1 MTLMRNRWLG
11 RAALLLSAEGESFG
25 GGSASGSHGAE
36 TNAPSPEAVLFPDDK
51 ANATDADDADDDWSD
66 GDHDGNGEGQINGKS
81 GTAKDDAATDLAD
94 TVPDDGK
101 YSLTMPDGVEVDHEL
116 LDAMGS
122 DFKELGLTNGQ
133 AQKLADKFIETQSR
147 RGAAQAENWANRV
160 QGWADEAR
168 RDRDIGGHKWQ
179 GTVSSAQRA
188 LSTLGTPALREYL
201 NVSGGGNHPELIRIF
216 AKVGSMIRE
225 DNPPTGGADGGG
237 RKAETAHL
245 LFPNDAPKGK

>member
-1 MTLMRNRWLG
+1 MTLMRNGWLG
-11 RAALLLSAEGESFG
+11 RAALLFNAEGDSFG
-25 GGSASGSHGAE
+25 GGGNEA
-36 TNAPSPEAVLFPDDK
+36 NAPSPEAVLFPDDK
-51 ANATDADDADDDWSD
+51 ANAAGNVDGDFDDDDRDNDFGDDDVDGNSKGKD
-66 GDHDGNGEGQINGKS
+66 GDNA
-81 GTAKDDAATDLAD
+81 TKDDAAKDPDD

-101 YSLTMPDGVEVDHEL
+101 YTLTMPDGVEVDQEL

-122 DFKELGLTNGQ
+122 DFKELGLTTRQ
-133 AQKLADKFIETQSR
+133 AQQLADKFIETQAR

-201 NVSGGGNHPELIRIF
+201 NASGGGNHPELIRIF

>member
-11 RAALLLSAEGESFG
+11 RAALLFNAEGDSFG
-25 GGSASGSHGAE
+25 GSGNEA
-36 TNAPSPEAVLFPDDK
+36 NAPSPEAVLFPDDK
-51 ANATDADDADDDWSD
+51 ANVADDVNGDFDDDDRDNDFDDD
-66 GDHDGNGEGQINGKS
+66 GVDGNGKGKD
-81 GTAKDDAATDLAD
+81 GDNATKDDAAKDPDD

-101 YSLTMPDGVEVDHEL
+101 YTLVMPDGVEVDQEL

-122 DFKELGLTNGQ
+122 DFKELGLTTRQ
-133 AQKLADKFIETQSR
+133 AQQLADKFIETQSR

-188 LSTLGTPALREYL
+188 LSTLGTPGLREYL
-201 NVSGGGNHPELIRIF
+201 NASGGGNHPELIRIF

>member
-11 RAALLLSAEGESFG
+11 RAALLFSTEGDSFG
-25 GGSASGSHGAE
+25 GGGNEA
-36 TNAPSPEAVLFPDDK
+36 NAPSPEAVLFPDDK
-51 ANATDADDADDDWSD
+51 ANATDDFDDDDREDDFGDD
-66 GDHDGNGEGQINGKS
+66 GGDGNGKGKD
-81 GTAKDDAATDLAD
+81 GDNATKDDAAKDPDD

-101 YSLTMPDGVEVDHEL
+101 YSLTMPDGVEVDQEL

-122 DFKELGLTNGQ
+122 DFKELGLTTRQ
-133 AQKLADKFIETQSR
+133 AQQLADKFIETQSR

-201 NVSGGGNHPELIRIF
+201 NASGGGNHPELIRIF

>member
-1 MTLMRNRWLG
+1 MRNRWLG
-11 RAALLLSAEGESFG
+11 RAALLFNAEGDSFG
-25 GGSASGSHGAE
+25 GGGNEA
-36 TNAPSPEAVLFPDDK
+36 NAPSPEVVLFPDDK
-51 ANATDADDADDDWSD
+51 ANAADDIDEDDFD
-66 GDHDGNGEGQINGKS
+66 N
-81 GTAKDDAATDLAD
+81 DDAPKDPDD

-101 YSLTMPDGVEVDHEL
+101 YTLTMPDGVEVDQEL
-116 LDAMGS
+116 LDAIGS
-122 DFKELGLTNGQ
+122 DFKELGLTTRQ
-133 AQKLADKFIETQSR
+133 AQQLADKFIETQSR

-201 NVSGGGNHPELIRIF
+201 NASGGGNHPELIRIF

>member
-11 RAALLLSAEGESFG
+11 RAALLFSAEGDSFG
-25 GGSASGSHGAE
+25 GSGNEA
-36 TNAPSPEAVLFPDDK
+36 NAPSPEAVLFPDDK
-51 ANATDADDADDDWSD
+51 ANTADDFDDDD
-66 GDHDGNGEGQINGKS
+66 RDNDFGDTSDGNGDNG
-81 GTAKDDAATDLAD
+81 TKDDATKGPDD

-101 YSLTMPDGVEVDHEL
+101 YSLTMPDGVEVDQEL

-122 DFKELGLTNGQ
+122 DFKELGLTTRQ
-133 AQKLADKFIETQSR
+133 AQQLADKFIETQSR

-201 NVSGGGNHPELIRIF
+201 NASGGGNHPELIRIF